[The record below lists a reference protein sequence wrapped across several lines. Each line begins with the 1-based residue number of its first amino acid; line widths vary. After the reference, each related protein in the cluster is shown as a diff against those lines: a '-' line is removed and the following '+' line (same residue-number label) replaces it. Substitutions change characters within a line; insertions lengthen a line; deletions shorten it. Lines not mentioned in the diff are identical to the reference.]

1 MSDQLGTRSRFAL
14 AALRYRAPLIIGA
27 CVLEFVVL
35 WHVRWLA
42 PVIFRS
48 IYVFLD
54 VHLAGGAL
62 TGN

>member
-1 MSDQLGTRSRFAL
+1 MSDQLRPSRSHSL
-14 AALRYRAPLIIGA
+14 HALRHRAPLIIAA

-62 TGN
+62 TGS